1 MSESPNIS
9 IYLNRHAV
17 YHALIGVT
25 YLQKC
30 FILLT
35 SFSATKEI
43 ETLSK
48 CYVIHNL
55 YLRLYLPHVL
65 LLVQANQIVLLV
77 LHKLAILSW
86 NSIVSAAKYLFM
98 QDYPASK
105 LSRALW
111 WQGRKSKESYCN
123 YFSGI

>member
-1 MSESPNIS
+1 MSEWPNIG

-25 YLQKC
+25 YVQKC

-77 LHKLAILSW
+77 LHKLAILS
-86 NSIVSAAKYLFM
+86 
-98 QDYPASK
+98 
-105 LSRALW
+105 
-111 WQGRKSKESYCN
+111 
-123 YFSGI
+123 